1 MAAQTELPKI
11 ESMQRFNEEK
21 CLSSILLMYRF
32 LMCMI
37 IVFDVHFHVFPQPHF
52 ILICVWRGRY
62 KHQEMKY
69 LRQKWDFILESGRN
83 YLCIRYVFEEPKTCI
98 FDYSFPPNI
107 TDKINY
113 SFANVYFTSKTSM
126 TQALMLEKLFLQ

>member
-37 IVFDVHFHVFPQPHF
+37 
-52 ILICVWRGRY
+52 
-62 KHQEMKY
+62 M
-69 LRQKWDFILESGRN
+69 
-83 YLCIRYVFEEPKTCI
+83 
-98 FDYSFPPNI
+98 
-107 TDKINY
+107 
-113 SFANVYFTSKTSM
+113 
-126 TQALMLEKLFLQ
+126 ALMCISMCFLPSFYSDLCLEREIQTQRNEVPEAKVGLYT